1 MPIALKQKVIHT
13 KQKKKPITGSQKS
26 MNALCKLAVDSAVV
40 VDVHMIQ
47 VPDSVVKLANL

>member
-13 KQKKKPITGSQKS
+13 KQRKKPITGSQKS

>member
-1 MPIALKQKVIHT
+1 
-13 KQKKKPITGSQKS
+13 

-47 VPDSVVKLANL
+47 VPDSVVKLANLQLHLEIHARTILKLY